1 MSSEK
6 QHILL
11 LTTLY
16 IRTSI
21 ENTKEPSPSLLS
33 NENAANR
40 SKKKDDSLVNEDP
53 LKGLVPLGPLG
64 LFSATRQPSH
74 LPSDSRGRGGSA
86 GTPQHSGGHTKPTHQ
101 LPFSSKIDQFCGN
114 GGGGTTIAAN
124 ATTLF
129 QPHQGTLY
137 TNILFKFV
145 WYYRIFQDVG
155 FHEFHISCKELCPIV
170 KIVSSC
176 LADCWLWLANRLI
189 ADSVWYWFLQKA
201 NTVKCLLLC
210 NSFVCYMISNLIWHA
225 KCGKV
230 LSR

>member
-1 MSSEK
+1 M
-6 QHILL
+6 QTCNLL
-11 LTTLY
+11 QPTLY

-40 SKKKDDSLVNEDP
+40 SKKKDDSLLNEDP

-86 GTPQHSGGHTKPTHQ
+86 GTPQQHSGGGHTKPTHQ

-129 QPHQGTLY
+129 QPHQGTF
-137 TNILFKFV
+137 ILHKYSIQV
-145 WYYRIFQDVG
+145 CVNTI
-155 FHEFHISCKELCPIV
+155 EFSKMLVFMNFIL
-170 KIVSSC
+170 
-176 LADCWLWLANRLI
+176 
-189 ADSVWYWFLQKA
+189 
-201 NTVKCLLLC
+201 
-210 NSFVCYMISNLIWHA
+210 
-225 KCGKV
+225 V
-230 LSR
+230 L

>member
-1 MSSEK
+1 MDLLSNVKQNWKISLNICGLLRVSERWK
-6 QHILL
+6 IAYILQP
-11 LTTLY
+11 TLY

-129 QPHQGTLY
+129 QPHQGTLPTQY
-137 TNILFKFV
+137 SIQVCLILSNFS
-145 WYYRIFQDVG
+145 R
-155 FHEFHISCKELCPIV
+155 
-170 KIVSSC
+170 
-176 LADCWLWLANRLI
+176 CWF
-189 ADSVWYWFLQKA
+189 S
-201 NTVKCLLLC
+201 
-210 NSFVCYMISNLIWHA
+210 
-225 KCGKV
+225 
-230 LSR
+230 

>member
-1 MSSEK
+1 LPNLSTYESPLKTVYIFPLEK

-11 LTTLY
+11 LPTLY

-86 GTPQHSGGHTKPTHQ
+86 GTPQHGGHTKPTHQ

-137 TNILFKFV
+137 TIFYSSLCDTIDFFKMLVFIDL
-145 WYYRIFQDVG
+145 WYQ
-155 FHEFHISCKELCPIV
+155 
-170 KIVSSC
+170 
-176 LADCWLWLANRLI
+176 
-189 ADSVWYWFLQKA
+189 
-201 NTVKCLLLC
+201 
-210 NSFVCYMISNLIWHA
+210 
-225 KCGKV
+225 
-230 LSR
+230 

>member
-1 MSSEK
+1 MSFENSLFSLKK
-6 QHILL
+6 QQILL
-11 LTTLY
+11 PPTLY

-33 NENAANR
+33 NENAANNR

-74 LPSDSRGRGGSA
+74 LPSDSRGRGGST
-86 GTPQHSGGHTKPTHQ
+86 GTPPQHSGGGHTKPTHQ

-137 TNILFKFV
+137 YTNILFKFLCDT
-145 WYYRIFQDVG
+145 YRIFQDVG
-155 FHEFHISCKELCPIV
+155 FHEFHVNCKKLCPIV
-170 KIVSSC
+170 NIMSSG
-176 LADCWLWLANRLI
+176 LADCWL
-189 ADSVWYWFLQKA
+189 
-201 NTVKCLLLC
+201 
-210 NSFVCYMISNLIWHA
+210 
-225 KCGKV
+225 
-230 LSR
+230 

>member
-1 MSSEK
+1 MDLLSNVKQNWKISLNICGLLRVSERLK
-6 QHILL
+6 IAYILQP
-11 LTTLY
+11 TLY

-137 TNILFKFV
+137 TIFYSSLCDTIEFFKMLVFMNFM
-145 WYYRIFQDVG
+145 Y
-155 FHEFHISCKELCPIV
+155 S
-170 KIVSSC
+170 
-176 LADCWLWLANRLI
+176 
-189 ADSVWYWFLQKA
+189 
-201 NTVKCLLLC
+201 
-210 NSFVCYMISNLIWHA
+210 
-225 KCGKV
+225 
-230 LSR
+230 

>member
-1 MSSEK
+1 MPNLSTYECPLKTVYIFPLEK

-11 LTTLY
+11 LPTLY

-21 ENTKEPSPSLLS
+21 ENTKEPSPSPSLLS

-86 GTPQHSGGHTKPTHQ
+86 GTPQHGGHTKPTHQ

-137 TNILFKFV
+137 TIFYSSLCDTIDFFKMLVF
-145 WYYRIFQDVG
+145 ID
-155 FHEFHISCKELCPIV
+155 
-170 KIVSSC
+170 
-176 LADCWLWLANRLI
+176 LW
-189 ADSVWYWFLQKA
+189 
-201 NTVKCLLLC
+201 
-210 NSFVCYMISNLIWHA
+210 
-225 KCGKV
+225 
-230 LSR
+230 